1 MGASSSI
8 FNARDFARRYTKQR
22 RAVVINNGTRIQ
34 PAAKL
39 ATGWP
44 EVRILIVAGL
54 LICCASLVKMVI
66 GMF

>member
-8 FNARDFARRYTKQR
+8 FNARDFARHYTKQR

-39 ATGWP
+39 TTGWP
-44 EVRILIVAGL
+44 EVRILIAAGL
-54 LICCASLVKMVI
+54 LVCCASLAKMIV
-66 GMF
+66 GMP